1 MTWGAALGDRR
12 KEITLA
18 TKVSTR
24 DGDEAMREIERCLK
38 RRKTDHI
45 TSRTAPVTLKT
56 AWL

>member
-38 RRKTDHI
+38 RRKTG
-45 TSRTAPVTLKT
+45 
-56 AWL
+56 